1 MSYFHSKKK
10 KKSTPENQILI
21 TLVSDYNDL
30 ISKIH
35 SFHLENY

>member
-1 MSYFHSKKK
+1 MSYSHPEKKK
-10 KKSTPENQILI
+10 NRNQILI

-30 ISKIH
+30 ISKIL